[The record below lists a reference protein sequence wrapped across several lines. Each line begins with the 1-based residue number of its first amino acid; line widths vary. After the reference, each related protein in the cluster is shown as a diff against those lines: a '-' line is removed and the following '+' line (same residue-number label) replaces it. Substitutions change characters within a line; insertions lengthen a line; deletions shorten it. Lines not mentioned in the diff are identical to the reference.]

1 MSGSKGSSCGNSL
14 YLARH
19 ALLINADLPI
29 RPLDIQ
35 AEWLGPGNHPQ
46 PPVPRC
52 RGGSPLCL
60 TGARI
65 GGTNFGGKPMDSARG
80 YHELAVHCFKLA
92 GTVDDPATQDPL
104 VQLGDAYTRLA
115 ERAEEKVRS
124 SQAHDHQAA

>member
-52 RGGSPLCL
+52 RG
-60 TGARI
+60 
-65 GGTNFGGKPMDSARG
+65 

-92 GTVDDPATQDPL
+92 GTVDDPATQDQL